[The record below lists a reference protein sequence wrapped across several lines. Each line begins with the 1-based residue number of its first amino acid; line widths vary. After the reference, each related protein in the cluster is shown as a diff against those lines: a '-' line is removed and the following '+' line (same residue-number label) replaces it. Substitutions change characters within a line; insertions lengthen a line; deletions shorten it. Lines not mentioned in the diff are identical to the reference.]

1 MVGGGPHLTEQYFC
15 SFSNPLHS
23 LTCSFDGEEP
33 VECSFPVTLSIDE
46 SVPGPR
52 SAVVTAT
59 DEFGQTFS
67 IPLGARRK
75 QVYFLPAFLL

>member
-1 MVGGGPHLTEQYFC
+1 MVGGGPRLTEQYFC

-52 SAVVTAT
+52 YVVVTAT

-75 QVYFLPAFLL
+75 QVYFLPAFL

>member
-1 MVGGGPHLTEQYFC
+1 MVGDDPQLTEEYSC
-15 SFSNPLHS
+15 SFNNRLHS

-33 VECSFPVTLSIDE
+33 EECSFPMTLSIDE

-52 SAVVTAT
+52 SVVVTAT

-75 QVYFLPAFLL
+75 QVYFLPSFL